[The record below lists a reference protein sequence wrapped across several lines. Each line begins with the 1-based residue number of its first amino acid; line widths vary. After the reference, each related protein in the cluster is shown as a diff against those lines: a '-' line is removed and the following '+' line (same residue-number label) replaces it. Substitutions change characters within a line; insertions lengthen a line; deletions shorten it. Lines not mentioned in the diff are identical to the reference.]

1 MSLKQRKEMALQ
13 KAMVAGIPDKEIP
26 DKEIP
31 DKEVPDK
38 RVRFDEEPDEIV
50 SSR

>member
-13 KAMVAGIPDKEIP
+13 KAMVAGIP